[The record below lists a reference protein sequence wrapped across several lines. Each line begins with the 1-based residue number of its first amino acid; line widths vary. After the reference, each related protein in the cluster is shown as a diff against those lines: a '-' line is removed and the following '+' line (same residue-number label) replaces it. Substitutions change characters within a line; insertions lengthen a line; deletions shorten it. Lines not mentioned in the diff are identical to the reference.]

1 MPDPLHSLPRGRL
14 AGISVAITGAA
25 QGIGRGIALRL
36 AGEGAR
42 VMVADL
48 NEGGAAA
55 VAAEIES
62 EGGTAASVFVD
73 VTRRQSI
80 VDAIAVTA
88 ARYGS
93 LDVMFNNAGIN
104 IPQHF
109 LDVTEDVYAKVMDV
123 NALGVLLGTQEAAR
137 QMIRQGR
144 GGKIINTCSI
154 ASRESYPSFV
164 PYCMAKWAVVAV
176 TQGAAKALAPHGIR
190 VNGFAPGVVETPL
203 WGQLDRDLVAI
214 GDAAAHGE
222 AIRDFSAGILVGRA
236 ATPSDIAGTA
246 AFLASP
252 DADYMTGQ
260 VVMIDGGM
268 VLV

>member
-1 MPDPLHSLPRGRL
+1 MPDPTGSATSGRL
-14 AGISVAITGAA
+14 AGINVAITGAA

-36 AGEGAR
+36 AIEGAR

-48 NEGGAAA
+48 NEQGAAA
-55 VAAEIES
+55 VAAEIEA
-62 EGGTAASVFVD
+62 EGGIAASVRVD
-73 VTRRQSI
+73 VTDRHSI
-80 VDAIAVTA
+80 VDAIAATA
-88 ARYGS
+88 RRHGS

-137 QMIRQGR
+137 QMIRQGT

-176 TQGAAKALAPHGIR
+176 IQGAAKALAPHGIR

-203 WGQLDRDLVAI
+203 WEQLDRDLVAI
-214 GDAAAHGE
+214 GDASAPGE

-236 ATPSDIAGTA
+236 ATPNDIAGTA

-252 DADYMTGQ
+252 DSDYMTGQ

>member
-1 MPDPLHSLPRGRL
+1 VLRL
-14 AGISVAITGAA
+14 DGVNVAITGGA

-36 AGEGAR
+36 AAEGAR

-48 NEGGAAA
+48 NLDGARA
-55 VAAEIES
+55 VADEIRS
-62 EGGTAASVFVD
+62 AGGDAGFAHVD
-73 VTRRQSI
+73 VTKRETLVALVR
-80 VDAIAVTA
+80 ATA
-88 ARYGS
+88 DRFGS
-93 LDVMFNNAGIN
+93 LDVMFNNAGVN

-109 LDVTEDVYAKVMDV
+109 LDVTEDVYARIMDV

-137 QMIRQGR
+137 QMIAQGR

-164 PYCMAKWAVVAV
+164 PYCMAKAAVVAV
-176 TQGAAKALAPHGIR
+176 IQGAAKALAPHQIR

-203 WGQLDRDLVAI
+203 WQQLDRDLVRI
-214 GDAAAHGE
+214 GDAANPGDAF
-222 AIRDFSAGILVGRA
+222 RDFSSGILVGRA
-236 ATPSDIAGTA
+236 ATPDDIAGTA

-260 VVMIDGGM
+260 IIMIDGGM